1 MTSYFDPETDEAL
14 DVLGTLAAM
23 LYVSDLLA
31 REEDER
37 RLHEPEA
44 SNTTEMLYVQ
54 DAKGIEE
61 ATLTDI
67 IVVQQFPWHRAI
79 DRMLAPPEQ
88 LHIFTDE
95 DVRT

>member
-1 MTSYFDPETDEAL
+1 MASWDSNTDEAL
-14 DVLGTLAAM
+14 DILGYLSGL
-23 LYVSDLLA
+23 LYVSELIE

-37 RLHEPEA
+37 RLHEPET

-95 DVRT
+95 DVRR